1 MRIFAAIYKLPSF
14 RRLSADGHSPM
25 GGGFSSRFAA
35 DASAPSYGLV
45 TTLVQ
50 TSRYCGTGLSV
61 TDSVRRRS
69 FMRRLTYRFKNVI

>member
-50 TSRYCGTGLSV
+50 TSRDGFCPEEELHET
-61 TDSVRRRS
+61 
-69 FMRRLTYRFKNVI
+69 TYIQI

>member
-1 MRIFAAIYKLPSF
+1 MRIFAAIYKLSSF

-45 TTLVQ
+45 TTPLLWYRPVGDGFCPEEELHE
-50 TSRYCGTGLSV
+50 T
-61 TDSVRRRS
+61 
-69 FMRRLTYRFKNVI
+69 TYIQI